1 MTFLVADNSKIIQL
15 RPAILAL
22 LAIGGLFVLSL
33 NNGGI
38 TAAMLGLAGVLAGI
52 SLFQASFGFSASWRA
67 LVRDGKTHGLRVQLL
82 MFALVGT
89 IVLPL
94 IAFGGGAYRG
104 ALAPFGVAVILG
116 AFLFGIGMQIAGA
129 CASGSM
135 YAAASG
141 SVKSVV
147 TIIGFIIGVTA
158 AVASFETWSVWPV
171 VPTVS
176 LIHSFGGYGAVA
188 AHLGLSS
195 LALLLAYGYER
206 FRRGK
211 VEGLLSDKAGNTGLL
226 ERWPLVWGAI
236 GLGIAALLIV
246 LLSGRPWALI
256 SAYAL
261 WGSKIAALTGADV
274 SFWGHWA
281 ANPDILEKSIFAD
294 AASVID
300 LGVVGGAML
309 AAAVTGRFA
318 LRGSLPL
325 KGLLLALI
333 GGIVMGFGARLSVGC
348 NIGAFFSGIIS
359 GSMHGWVWG
368 IFALAGTA
376 TALGLQALGTKLWS
390 VMRTTLLLHTTAR
403 GKTTAV
409 ASTTPAVSTT
419 TPAAAA

>member
-1 MTFLVADNSKIIQL
+1 MTLQSNQIQIF
-15 RPAILAL
+15 PAAFAL
-22 LAIGGLFVLSL
+22 LAIAGLFAISF

-38 TAAMLGLAGVLAGI
+38 VFVALAFAGIIAGV
-52 SLFQASFGFSASWRA
+52 SLLQASFGFTASWRA

-82 MFALVGT
+82 MFTVVGS

-94 IAFGGGAYRG
+94 IAFGDGAYRG
-104 ALAPFGVAVILG
+104 ALAPFGVAVMLG
-116 AFLFGIGMQIAGA
+116 AFLFGIGMQTAGA

-141 SVKSVV
+141 SVKSAV
-147 TIIGFIIGVTA
+147 TTIGFIIGVTA
-158 AVASFETWSVWPV
+158 AVASFETWSVWPLI
-171 VPTVS
+171 PTVS

-195 LALLLAYGYER
+195 VALLLTYGYEL

-211 VEGLLSDKAGNTGLL
+211 VDGLLSDNSSNTGIFG
-226 ERWPLVWGAI
+226 RWPLVWGAM
-236 GLGIAALLIV
+236 GLGLAALLIV

-281 ANPDILEKSIFAD
+281 ANPDILEKSVFAD

-300 LGVVGGAML
+300 LGVIGGAML
-309 AAAVTGRFA
+309 AAAMTGRFA
-318 LRGSLPL
+318 IRGSLPL
-325 KGLLLALI
+325 KGLLLALV

-348 NIGAFFSGIIS
+348 NIGAFFSGIVS

-368 IFALAGTA
+368 ICALAGTA
-376 TALGLQALGTKLWS
+376 VALGLQGAGAKITGGLRRVL
-390 VMRTTLLLHTTAR
+390 RLHAATRGKPISTTAAAAS
-403 GKTTAV
+403 AV
-409 ASTTPAVSTT
+409 TT
-419 TPAAAA
+419 TPAATA